1 MKSKIYLLPRSE
13 SNILTKY
20 ILHSDHM
27 KKKCYSLI
35 GAVFISFSPLP
46 SYAEIV
52 TVPATGR
59 TGTNGAA
66 GTFNTSQGTTG
77 GAGGAAVSLTGTAT
91 GLFNEATVTG
101 GRGGVGGGAT
111 ANGGDGGT
119 GGRAVSNTIAGVDIQ
134 NNGTLTGGSGGNGG
148 AASFF
153 TGGDG
158 GIGGTGLFSNGA
170 ASSIENN
177 GTITGGTGGN
187 GGTSNAVRGPG
198 GAGGVGVAITN
209 GAVLTNTSTINGG
222 RGGAVGSG
230 GGATAAGAGGAGV
243 TANGNTTI
251 INSGTISGGLNGT
264 GTARANA
271 VTLTGGTNVLRLLS
285 GSVINGNVVATAAGG
300 DTLELSGDTDGSF
313 SAASIGSTAQ
323 YRNFTRY
330 NKTGNGTWT
339 LTGTTGATTSW
350 VIGRGVLSIADDK
363 SLGADNGTLTLNTGT
378 LQSTA
383 STISERDVIIMSD
396 GGTFDTAGGTVL
408 QLNGQVSGAG
418 RLEHTGAGTLLL
430 NEDNIY
436 TGGTLNDSGTLQLGD
451 GGTKGSVIGDI
462 TNQGILAINRSD
474 TFTLDNIVSGTGQLH
489 QNGTGTT
496 VIADNNVTVSST
508 TINNGTLQIGDGG
521 TTGELA
527 GDITNNSIL
536 AINRSDT
543 FTLSNVITGSGQI
556 HQNGTGTTIIT
567 GENSYSGDT
576 VISSGTLQIGDGNLN
591 GKVSGNIKNES
602 VLVVD
607 NGSTLTLNGKI
618 SGSGQLQ
625 KNGSDELILT
635 GDYALSGGTF
645 VNDGELTFSGN
656 NVTTNVTGQ
665 TGTTLNLRNGATL
678 NGWIDPLDV
687 NIDQGS
693 VWNMSGS
700 TGQNVLD
707 TLTLAGSIISV
718 SPSGSFVPRDLT
730 VTNLVGQQGTITLNT
745 VVGDDSSASDRII
758 IDGGSATGTTNLII
772 RNVGGTGGGTSGNG
786 IEVVQAIN
794 GGTTSSSAFRLGQ
807 PLYASAYEYTLLRG
821 ALDGSAP
828 DNWYLSTNNANGL
841 PNYRPGVSVSS
852 SAALSA
858 AATNM
863 ALMSHFYERSGFYGI
878 NVTPSPVASNP
889 CVQNMALWCD
899 SETRAWGR
907 YIYENITHKGDGKG
921 VNGDSG
927 AAFKQNISGIQLGND
942 LWRSIDENG
951 NRQYAGVY
959 ATIGL
964 GKGDVAHTDGSSA
977 GTNRTDVYNLGA
989 YFSHVRMNDAW
1000 VDAVV
1005 QGGLIDTRSSAR
1017 DGGDFETEGY
1027 NVAASL
1033 EAGWPVLNHNGWK
1046 VEPHVRA
1053 FYQIQS
1059 LNDTNDSYTD
1069 IHFGDYQSL
1078 QSSGGLRVSHS
1089 GLIGNTKYSAWVDT
1103 GVGYEFKGESRTRL
1117 GSGADSVNLTTKM
1130 QGSYADLSVG
1140 GSVEL
1145 SKTLSMYTSA
1155 NWTPRFDNTEYSL
1168 GASVGVRGTW

>member
-1 MKSKIYLLPRSE
+1 MKSKILLLPLSE
-13 SNILTKY
+13 NNTLKKY
-20 ILHSDHM
+20 ILHSSQM
-27 KKKCYSLI
+27 KKQYYSLI
-35 GAVFISFSPLP
+35 GAVFISFSPFP

-66 GTFNTSQGTTG
+66 GTFNATQGTTG
-77 GAGGAAVSLTGTAT
+77 GAGGVAVSLTGTAT
-91 GLFNEATVTG
+91 GLLNEATVTG

-111 ANGGDGGT
+111 ANGGDGGA
-119 GGRAVSNTIAGVDIQ
+119 GGRAVSNTIAGADIQ
-134 NNGTLTGGSGGNGG
+134 NNGILVGGSGGNGG
-148 AASFF
+148 AASFYS
-153 TGGDG
+153 GGDG
-158 GIGGTGLFSNGA
+158 GVGGTGLFSNGA
-170 ASSIENN
+170 ASTIENN

-187 GGTSNAVRGPG
+187 GGSGNTIRGPG

-209 GAVLTNTSTINGG
+209 GAVLTNTATINGG

-230 GGATAAGAGGAGV
+230 GGSPAAGAGGAGV

-251 INSGTISGGLNGT
+251 INSGTISGGLNAA

-285 GSVINGNVVATAAGG
+285 GSVINGNVVASAAGG

-313 SAASIGSTAQ
+313 SAAAIGSTAQ

-330 NKTGNGTWT
+330 SKTGNGTWT

-383 STISERDVIIMSD
+383 STISERDVIIMPD
-396 GGTFDTAGGTVL
+396 GGKFDTAGGTVL

-418 RLEHTGAGTLLL
+418 RLEHIGAGTLLL

-436 TGGTLNDSGTLQLGD
+436 TGGSLNDSGTLQLGD
-451 GGTKGSVIGDI
+451 GGTTGSVIGDI

-474 TFTLDNIVSGTGQLH
+474 TFTLGNIVSGSGQLH

-496 VIADNNVTVSST
+496 VLADNNVTVSST
-508 TINNGTLQIGDGG
+508 TINNGTLQIGNGA

-543 FTLSNVITGSGQI
+543 FTLSNAITGSGQI
-556 HQNGTGTTIIT
+556 HQSGTGTTVII
-567 GENSYSGDT
+567 GDKDYSGDT
-576 VISSGTLQIGDGNLN
+576 VISNGTLQIGDGNLG
-591 GKVSGNIKNES
+591 GKILGNILNDS
-602 VLVVD
+602 ILAVD
-607 NGSTLTLNGKI
+607 NGSLLTLNGTI

-625 KNGSDELILT
+625 KNGADELILT
-635 GDYALSGGTF
+635 GEYTLSGGTF
-645 VNDGELTFSGN
+645 VNDGDLTFSGN

-665 TGTTLNLRNGATL
+665 TGATLNLRNGAVL
-678 NGWIDPLDV
+678 SGWIDPLDV

-693 VWNMSGS
+693 VWNMSGG

-707 TLTLAGSIISV
+707 TLTLAGSINSV
-718 SPSGSFVPRDLT
+718 SPSGIFVPRDLT
-730 VTNLVGQQGTITLNT
+730 VNNLVGQQGTITLNA

-758 IDGGSATGTTNLII
+758 IDGGSATGTTSLNIHNL
-772 RNVGGTGGGTSGNG
+772 GGAGGGTSGNG

-794 GGTTSSSAFRLGQ
+794 GGTTSSSAFKLGH
-807 PLYASAYEYTLLRG
+807 PVYASAYEYTLLRG

-828 DNWYLSTNNANGL
+828 DNWYLSSNNASGL

-878 NVTPSPVASNP
+878 NVSPSPEASNP
-889 CVQNMALWCD
+889 CVQNMTLWCD
-899 SETRAWGR
+899 SESRAWGR

-921 VNGDSG
+921 VNGESG
-927 AAFKQNISGIQLGND
+927 AAFKQNINGIQLGND

-964 GKGDVAHTDGSSA
+964 GKADVAHTDGSSA

-989 YFSHVRMNDAW
+989 YFSHVRLNDAW
-1000 VDAVV
+1000 IDAVV

-1027 NVAASL
+1027 NAAASL
-1033 EAGWPVLNHNGWK
+1033 EAGWPVLNRNGWK
-1046 VEPHVRA
+1046 VEPHARA
-1053 FYQIQS
+1053 FYQIQT
-1059 LNDTNDSYTD
+1059 LNDTNDSYAD

-1078 QSSGGLRVSHS
+1078 QSSGGLRVSNS
-1089 GLIGNTKYSAWVDT
+1089 SFIGNTKYSAWVDA
-1103 GVGYEFKGESRTRL
+1103 GVGYEFKGESRTRI
-1117 GSGADSVNLTTKM
+1117 GSDTDAVNLTTKM
-1130 QGSYADLSVG
+1130 RGSYADISVG
-1140 GSVEL
+1140 GSIDL
-1145 SKTLSMYTSA
+1145 SNTLSMYTSA

-1168 GASVGVRGTW
+1168 GASLGVRGTW